1 MSAETKYFKLGAFV
15 LGGIAVIVGTVVVLG
30 AGTLMRKKVMAESY
44 VDESVQ
50 GLDVGAPVKF
60 RGVSVGRLEKI
71 EFAGVQYVAKD
82 DRIGLVVAF
91 YPETLKGFGGD
102 DPVAKLRELVDA
114 GLRIRLASGGLT
126 GGLYLE
132 LENFDPKANPPP
144 PITWVPAYPYLPS
157 VPSTNVRLMARVENV
172 LGHVEKMRVDVISDK
187 VVALIDNIDKM
198 VATLRPAVD
207 DVRKFTDEAT
217 LLVRDTR
224 KVVAED
230 VGKEA
235 KALISQLRD
244 TLEKDLAPALKGV
257 HGATDRLPGTFD
269 KLDATLDRMGATLR
283 RVDRTLAE
291 DNGSIDEALDNL
303 RVVTQDLR
311 ELLSQVKRYPSSALF
326 GEAPPKKGGGK

>member
-1 MSAETKYFKLGAFV
+1 MSAETKYFKLGVFV
-15 LGGIAVIVGTVVVLG
+15 LAGVAVAVGAVIVLG
-30 AGTLMRKKVMAESY
+30 AGTLMRQKFMAETY

-50 GLDVGAPVKF
+50 GLEPGAPVKF
-60 RGVSVGRLEKI
+60 RGVTVGRLEKI
-71 EFAGVQYVAKD
+71 EFAGVQYTPKD
-82 DRIGLVVAF
+82 DRIGLVLAF
-91 YPETLKGFGGD
+91 YPETLKGFAKD
-102 DPVAKLRELVDA
+102 DPAAKLRELVDG

-132 LENFDPKANPPP
+132 IENFDPKENPPP
-144 PITWVPAYPYLPS
+144 KITWEPAYPYLPS

-187 VVALIDNIDKM
+187 VIALLENLDKM
-198 VATLRPAVD
+198 VKTLQPAVD

-235 KALISQLRD
+235 KALMSQVRE

-257 HGATDRLPGTFD
+257 HGATDRLPATFD
-269 KLDATLDRMGATLR
+269 KIDATLDRMGGTLR

-311 ELLSQVKRYPSSALF
+311 DLVGQVKRYPSSALF
-326 GEAPPKKGGGK
+326 GEAPPKKAVNK

>member
-15 LGGIAVIVGTVVVLG
+15 LAGVAIIVGTVVVLG
-30 AGTLMRKKVMAESY
+30 AGTLMRKKVLAESY

-60 RGVSVGRLEKI
+60 RGVTVGRLEKI
-71 EFAGVQYVAKD
+71 EFAAVQYVAKD
-82 DRIGLVVAF
+82 DRIGLVVVF

-102 DPVAKLRELVDA
+102 DPVSKLKELVDA
-114 GLRIRLASGGLT
+114 GLRLRLASGGLT

-132 LENFDPKANPPP
+132 LENFDPRQYPAPTIGWEPAN
-144 PITWVPAYPYLPS
+144 PYLPS

-172 LGHVEKMRVDVISDK
+172 LEHVEKMRVDVISDK
-187 VVALIDNIDKM
+187 VVALVDNLDKL
-198 VATLRPAVD
+198 VKTLQPAVD

-224 KVVAED
+224 KVVSED

-235 KALISQLRD
+235 KALIVQVRE
-244 TLEKDLAPALKGV
+244 TLEKDLGPALKGV
-257 HGATDRLPGTFD
+257 HGAADRLPATFD
-269 KLDATLDRMGATLR
+269 KLEATLDRVGGTLR

-291 DNGSIDEALDNL
+291 DNGAIDETLDNL
-303 RVVTQDLR
+303 RVATQDLR
-311 ELLSQVKRYPSSALF
+311 ELMGQVKRYPSSALF
-326 GEAPPKKGGGK
+326 GEAPPKKEMKK

>member
-1 MSAETKYFKLGAFV
+1 MSAETKYFKLGVFV
-15 LGGIAVIVGTVVVLG
+15 LAGIAVLVGAVIVLG
-30 AGTLMRKKVMAESY
+30 AGTLMRQKFMAETY

-50 GLDVGAPVKF
+50 GLEAGAPVKF
-60 RGVSVGRLEKI
+60 RGVTVGRLEKI
-71 EFAGVQYVAKD
+71 EFAGVQYTAKD

-91 YPETLKGFGGD
+91 YPETLKGFAKD
-102 DPVAKLRELVDA
+102 DPAARLRELVEA
-114 GLRIRLASGGLT
+114 GLRVRLASGGLT

-132 LENFDPKANPPP
+132 LENFDPKEHPAPK
-144 PITWVPAYPYLPS
+144 ITWEPAHPYLPS

-187 VVALIDNIDKM
+187 VVALLDNMDKM
-198 VATLRPAVD
+198 VRTLQPAVE

-235 KALISQLRD
+235 KALIAQVRE

-257 HGATDRLPGTFD
+257 RGATDRLPGTFD
-269 KLDATLDRMGATLR
+269 RIDATLDRMGGTLR

-311 ELLSQVKRYPSSALF
+311 DLVNQVKRYPSSALF
-326 GEAPPKKGGGK
+326 GEAPPRKGESK